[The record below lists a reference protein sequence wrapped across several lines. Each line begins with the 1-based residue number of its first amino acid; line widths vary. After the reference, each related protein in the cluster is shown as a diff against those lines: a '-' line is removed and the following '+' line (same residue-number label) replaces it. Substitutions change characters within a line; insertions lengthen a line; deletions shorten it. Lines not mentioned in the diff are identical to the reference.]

1 MAEVDPTLTYKQY
14 LSLDQVLTAQRT
26 RSAEH
31 DELLFIIMHQIYEL
45 WFKQLLHELARLQ
58 KLLESGDTPHALR
71 TLQRTLT
78 ILKTAVAQLD
88 VLETMTPKQ
97 FSSFRDWLA
106 ASSGFES
113 AQFREVEAVLGRRD
127 QRVVR
132 RYPAGSDERRRIA
145 EAMSRPSL
153 FDSFV
158 RYLDT
163 QGYAIPPETIGRDV
177 RQPIEPSQPLQDIL
191 LKVYQD
197 DETAVVM
204 CERLVDLD
212 EGVQEWRYRHVK
224 MVERTIG
231 AKRGTAGSSGAAYLK
246 TTIDRSVFPDLWTVR
261 TRL

>member
-1 MAEVDPTLTYKQY
+1 MAEPDPVLTYKQY

-26 RSAEH
+26 RSEEH

-45 WFKQLLHELARLQ
+45 WFKQLLHELSRLQ
-58 KLLESGDTPHALR
+58 KMLESGDTPHALR
-71 TLQRTLT
+71 TAQRALT
-78 ILKTAVAQLD
+78 ILKTVVAQLD
-88 VLETMTPKQ
+88 VLETMTPRE

-132 RYPAGSDERRRIA
+132 RYPEGSDERRRLA
-145 EAMSRPSL
+145 DAMSRPSL

-158 RYLDT
+158 RYLGT
-163 QGYAIPPETIGRDV
+163 QGYALPGETVGRDV
-177 RQPIEPSQPLQDIL
+177 RRPLEPSGPLQDVL
-191 LKVYQD
+191 FTVYQD
-197 DETAVVM
+197 DGTAVVM

-231 AKRGTAGSSGAAYLK
+231 AKRGTAGSAGAAYLR
-246 TTIDRSVFPDLWTVR
+246 TTVDRPVFPDLWTVR